1 MEESISGE
9 LINRLAREV
18 RWKVILRSFLFVPGN
33 RIDRIE
39 KAFSSS
45 ADAVIIDLEDAV
57 APSEKEAVRNQVGG
71 FLQKANRKNIFIRAN
86 GVKTPFFA
94 QDLDAVTQASVQGLV
109 IPKSE
114 DPEAFQK
121 TDQELRK
128 IERQR
133 SLSEGQ
139 IRLIPQIE
147 SAVGLWKAREIG
159 ASTQRILALAFGA
172 GDLTLD
178 LGARLTK
185 TGEELFFARSH
196 LVLASRLAGIYPIDA
211 PYMLDVKD
219 IDGLTAEARRSR
231 QLGFRGK
238 FCIHPSQ
245 VGPVNEIF
253 SPTPEEID
261 RARRIIEAYDLA
273 TSKGEGAIALEG
285 EFIDPPVYIRAREV
299 LEFAKEAGLLC

>member
-1 MEESISGE
+1 M
-9 LINRLAREV
+9 
-18 RWKVILRSFLFVPGN
+18 ILRSFLFVPGN

-39 KAFSSS
+39 KAFVSA

-57 APSEKEAVRNQVGG
+57 ASSEKESVRKQIGG
-71 FLQKANRKNIFIRAN
+71 LLEKARRKNIFIRIN

-94 QDLDAVTQASVQGLV
+94 EDLEVVVRPSVRGIV

-121 TDQELRK
+121 TDQKLMEL
-128 IERQR
+128 ERHR
-133 SLSEGQ
+133 SLPEGQ
-139 IRLIPQIE
+139 IRMISQIE
-147 SAVGLWKAREIG
+147 SALGLSKAQEIG
-159 ASTQRILALAFGA
+159 ASTRRMLALAFGA

-178 LGARLTK
+178 LGAKLTK

-196 LVLASRLAGIYPIDA
+196 LVWASRLAGIYGVDA
-211 PYMLDVKD
+211 PFMLDVKD
-219 IDGLTAEARRSR
+219 MEGLSAEARRSR

-253 SPTPEEID
+253 SPTPEEVEWAK
-261 RARRIIEAYDLA
+261 RVIEAYDSA
-273 TSKGEGAIALEG
+273 TGRGEGAIALGG
-285 EFIDPPVYIRAREV
+285 EFIDPPVYERAKQILRLTE
-299 LEFAKEAGLLC
+299 EMGLP